1 MKILLFHV
9 APTYHLGLHQHV
21 HKASSTFGLLQ
32 MLLVREVP
40 IRSSWLHFMR
50 HIMLQFILHLVA
62 APCNKPTTSCR
73 CHSKRIRIWRR
84 NSKQHASLS
93 VAYSKKKQSYKNPLI
108 LWTNVMRSVGEM
120 NIYGCNVVLRSLQ
133 HEVYCNGNVTYFKW
147 F

>member
-9 APTYHLGLHQHV
+9 TPTYHLGLHQHV

-62 APCNKPTTSCR
+62 ATIHKHQVTNQQPVADATAKESESEEET
-73 CHSKRIRIWRR
+73 
-84 NSKQHASLS
+84 ASNML
-93 VAYSKKKQSYKNPLI
+93 
-108 LWTNVMRSVGEM
+108 
-120 NIYGCNVVLRSLQ
+120 
-133 HEVYCNGNVTYFKW
+133 H
-147 F
+147 